1 MFDCTELQEM
11 RKRLVDFAAE
21 FEADLLDGDRAS
33 QVIADV
39 AAMTNTLSSIKV
51 RAARRLEATQTFRR
65 DGHASA
71 AHQLAH
77 ATGSSVGKAKSELEA
92 GKRLEALPATAK
104 ALSEGTLSADKAAAV
119 ADAATA
125 NPSAEGRL
133 LDHAQRRSLG
143 ELKDECARV
152 KAAAD
157 PDPDA
162 TRRRV
167 HADRRARTFSTG
179 VGSSRL
185 VWDDTTERIAEAW
198 AVVTGFANTEF
209 DLARLE
215 ERHDPEAAYAADGM
229 LAMARTA
236 GGGTAVAV
244 PKVEG
249 KRVRRPVPANIIFR
263 CDVAAA
269 KRGWVEPGEVCD
281 LIGHGP
287 VPVSVVRDLVEHQD
301 PFIAAVVTKGVDVI
315 SVTHLGRN
323 PTAYQLTA
331 LLWQQPECTRFGCN
345 RTARL
350 ENDHRDDWAKTRRTP
365 TEGIDPLCHHHHAL
379 KTRYEWALVE
389 GKGKRAMVPKDH
401 PDHPKNKHK
410 KRPPPG

>member
-11 RKRLVDFAAE
+11 RKRLVGFAGAFDAE
-21 FEADLLDGDRAS
+21 LLDGDAAGK
-33 QVIADV
+33 VVKAV
-39 AAMTNTLSSIKV
+39 ATMTNTLSSIKV
-51 RAARRLEATQTFRR
+51 RAALRLEQTQTFRR
-65 DGHASA
+65 DGHPSA

-92 GKRLEALPATAK
+92 AKRLEALPATAK

-119 ADAATA
+119 ADAASA
-125 NPSAEGRL
+125 DPSAEGRL

-167 HADRRARTFSTG
+167 HAERGARTFGTG

-198 AVVTGFANTEF
+198 AVVTGYANTEF

-215 ERHDPEAAYAADGM
+215 ERHESEAAYAADGM
-229 LAMARTA
+229 LARPRAAT
-236 GGGTAVAV
+236 GGASPPV
-244 PKVEG
+244 KVEG
-249 KRVRRPVPANIIFR
+249 KRVRRPVPANVIFR
-263 CDVAAA
+263 CDAAAA

-281 LIGHGP
+281 LVGHGP
-287 VPVSVVRDLVEHQD
+287 VPVSAIRDLVEHQD
-301 PFIAAVVTKGVDVI
+301 PFIAAVVTKGVDVM
-315 SVTHLGRN
+315 SVAHLRRN

-331 LLWQQPECTRFGCN
+331 LLWQQPECTRLGCN

-350 ENDHRDDWAKTRRTP
+350 ENDHRDDWAKTHRTP
-365 TEGIDPLCHHHHAL
+365 TDGIDPLCHHDHAL

-410 KRPPPG
+410 KRPPP

>member
-1 MFDCTELQEM
+1 MFDYKELRET
-11 RKRLVDFAAE
+11 RKRLVEIAAAFDAE
-21 FEADLLDGDRAS
+21 LLDGERAS

-51 RAARRLEATQTFRR
+51 RAVLRVEQTQTFRR
-65 DGHASA
+65 EGHASA

-77 ATGSSVGKAKSELEA
+77 ATGTSVGKAKSELEA

-104 ALSEGTLSADKAAAV
+104 ALSDGVLSADKAAAV

-125 NPSAEGRL
+125 DPSAEGRL

-143 ELKDECARV
+143 ELRDECARV

-167 HADRRARTFSTG
+167 HAERRARTFGTG

-198 AVVTGFANTEF
+198 AVVTGYANTEF

-215 ERHDPEAAYAADGM
+215 ERHESEPAYAADGF
-229 LAMARTA
+229 LAMARAAA
-236 GGGTAVAV
+236 GGGTPPV
-244 PKVEG
+244 KLEG
-249 KRVRRPVPANIIFR
+249 KRVRRPVPARVIFR

-287 VPVSVVRDLVEHQD
+287 VPVSAIRDLVEHQD
-301 PFIAAVVTKGVDVI
+301 PFIAAVVTRGVDVI
-315 SVTHLGRN
+315 SVAHLGRT
-323 PTAYQLTA
+323 PTAHQRTA
-331 LLWQQPECTRFGCN
+331 LLWQQPECTRLG
-345 RTARL
+345 
-350 ENDHRDDWAKTRRTP
+350 
-365 TEGIDPLCHHHHAL
+365 
-379 KTRYEWALVE
+379 
-389 GKGKRAMVPKDH
+389 
-401 PDHPKNKHK
+401 
-410 KRPPPG
+410 

>member
-21 FEADLLDGDRAS
+21 FDAELLDGQRAA
-33 QVIADV
+33 QVVKDV

-51 RAARRLEATQTFRR
+51 RAALRVEQTQTFRR
-65 DGHASA
+65 DGHPSA

-104 ALSEGTLSADKAAAV
+104 ALSEGRLSADKAAAV

-125 NPSAEGRL
+125 NPSAEERL

-162 TRRRV
+162 THRRV
-167 HADRRARTFSTG
+167 HAERTARTFNTG
-179 VGSSRL
+179 VGSARL

-198 AVVTGFANTEF
+198 AVVSGYANTEF

-215 ERHDPEAAYAADGM
+215 ERRESEAAYAADGL
-229 LAMARTA
+229 LAMARAA
-236 GGGTAVAV
+236 GGQGH
-244 PKVEG
+244 P
-249 KRVRRPVPANIIFR
+249 
-263 CDVAAA
+263 
-269 KRGWVEPGEVCD
+269 PGE
-281 LIGHGP
+281 G
-287 VPVSVVRDLVEHQD
+287 
-301 PFIAAVVTKGVDVI
+301 
-315 SVTHLGRN
+315 
-323 PTAYQLTA
+323 
-331 LLWQQPECTRFGCN
+331 
-345 RTARL
+345 
-350 ENDHRDDWAKTRRTP
+350 
-365 TEGIDPLCHHHHAL
+365 EG
-379 KTRYEWALVE
+379 
-389 GKGKRAMVPKDH
+389 
-401 PDHPKNKHK
+401 
-410 KRPPPG
+410 